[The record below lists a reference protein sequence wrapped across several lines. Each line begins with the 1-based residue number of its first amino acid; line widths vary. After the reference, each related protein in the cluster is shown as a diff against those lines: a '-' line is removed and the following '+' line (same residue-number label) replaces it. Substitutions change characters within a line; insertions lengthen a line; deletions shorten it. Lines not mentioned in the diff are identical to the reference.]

1 MRIIKSKFIVFT
13 LVLSIFSQ
21 SASSLDLILPKN
33 KPNIPNEIKQKKIS
47 INTVLPKKKPSRGEK
62 KLLKKK

>member
-21 SASSLDLILPKN
+21 SASSLDLILPKS
-33 KPNIPNEIKQKKIS
+33 KPNIPNETKQKKIS
-47 INTVLPKKKPSRGEK
+47 INTVLPKKKPSSGEK
-62 KLLKKK
+62 KNN